1 MIVLESKKDNFKLT
15 CTRNYRYLKTDS
27 FGVILKNKSIK
38 DESEYESHKAIT
50 EKLINEW
57 KDSEAGTL
65 YFDDII
71 IEKVCDEYTS
81 YKTMYCIKILL
92 PYGEHEEDLSDFTCT
107 AISKE

>member
-1 MIVLESKKDNFKLT
+1 MVCSN
-15 CTRNYRYLKTDS
+15 TRNYRYLKADS
-27 FGVILKNKSIK
+27 FGAILKNKFIK

-81 YKTMYCIKILL
+81 YKRKYCVKIS
-92 PYGEHEEDLSDFTCT
+92 YNGFEYEEDLTDFTCT
-107 AISKE
+107 AILKE